1 MNMIARAASL
11 AVLLLGSAASAM
23 AQDEGGTYGQVIAN
37 TEAAWV
43 EPEGSTATTDQI
55 HEKAIYFVGNIAWL
69 TMHEFG
75 HMAVSEFNL
84 PVIGKEEDGAD
95 SFATIN
101 MIAEDSD
108 PGLEEMISDVIDAW
122 FTAGLYAN
130 LAYDEHSVDE
140 QRAYAV
146 VCLLVGEDPEGWK
159 DVADESE
166 MPVERQEKCKWEY
179 KQRQESWN
187 NLLDEHEL
195 EEGEAPTA
203 DITVNYGDPGE
214 FAVAGQLLQATGV
227 LEQIAFDMEHRFRM
241 TGPVNVSVETC
252 GQANA
257 FYSPQDRTV
266 KICYE
271 LADFFLKKGQQLHDT
286 DGEEAAEST
295 DDEPED
301 PAEPQ

>member
-1 MNMIARAASL
+1 MSRTLLAASI
-11 AVLLLGSAASAM
+11 ALLFSVVPAW
-23 AQDEGGTYGQVIAN
+23 AQDADEGGTYGQVIAN

-43 EPEGSTATTDQI
+43 EPEGSTATPEQI
-55 HEKAIYFVGNIAWL
+55 QEKATFFVGNIAWL

-84 PVIGKEEDGAD
+84 PVLGREEDGAD

-108 PGLEEMISDVIDAW
+108 PGLEEMITDVIDAW

-130 LAYDEHSVDE
+130 NPWGEHSVDE

-159 DVADESE
+159 EVADDSE
-166 MPVERQEKCKWEY
+166 MPEKRQQGCAWEY
-179 KQRQESWN
+179 KQHKESWD
-187 NLLDEHEL
+187 NLLAEHEL
-195 EEGEAPTA
+195 DEGEAPTGEISVVYEDA
-203 DITVNYGDPGE
+203 GE
-214 FAVAGQLLQATGV
+214 FGTAGALLQATGV
-227 LEQIAFDMEHRFRM
+227 LEQIGYDMEHRFKL
-241 TGPVNVSVETC
+241 TGPITISVEQC

-257 FYSPQDRTV
+257 FYVPNERKV

-271 LADFFLKKGQQLHDT
+271 LANFFLLKGQQLHDADKT
-286 DGEEAAEST
+286 GT
-295 DDEPED
+295 
-301 PAEPQ
+301 AEPQ